1 MEEAAGKLLWSE
13 RYKRTI
19 SANLLQ
25 DSNQR
30 PYQQRSIEHVTT
42 TPHNRNGHLIPSK
55 KTFSSI
61 FGILFFLLIS
71 LFIVSH

>member
-55 KTFSSI
+55 KK
-61 FGILFFLLIS
+61 LFHQFLE
-71 LFIVSH
+71 